1 MINSA
6 ITIAASNLY
15 IFLQSLLSKITCR
28 DVTFIWF
35 FADDKHSALFYLIFI
50 TTLGGKLK
58 TQITLG
64 TPIYCR

>member
-6 ITIAASNLY
+6 IMIAASNLY

-35 FADDKHSALFYLIFI
+35 FADDKHCAFFYLIFI
-50 TTLGGKLK
+50 EGS
-58 TQITLG
+58 
-64 TPIYCR
+64 